1 MAKQPENVLVFIEME
16 HGKVAEVSLELV
28 CQARELADTLHVDVD
43 TIVLSGMN
51 VDICSQTIISYGCDT
66 VYTVCDGRLEFYET
80 LPYARIVSDFVRESK
95 PQIVLFGAT
104 AIGRDIAPRV
114 ASDLRTGLTAD
125 CTDLK
130 IGDHEDKKQK
140 KVFKNILYQIRPAFG
155 GNIIATIITPEHKP
169 QMATVREGVIKLSAQ
184 EKKRKGTIKPFG
196 NINWDAIPFI
206 NTVLERTIHEKKVNL
221 KGASI
226 VVAGGGGVASKEDF
240 DLIKQLAATLGGVV
254 GASRAAVDNG
264 YIGKEHQVG
273 QTGTTIR
280 PKLYIACGISGA
292 IQHRAGMDQSGK
304 IIAINN
310 DPEAPIFNV
319 AHYGIVGDLHKVIP
333 MMIKAY
339 KGKS

>member
-1 MAKQPENVLVFIEME
+1 MVKQVENVLVFIEMD
-16 HGKVAEVSLELV
+16 HGHVAEVSLELV
-28 CQARELADTLHVDVD
+28 CQARELADTLSVGVDA
-43 TIVLSGMN
+43 IVLAAKDTDVHGK
-51 VDICSQTIISYGCDT
+51 DIISYGCDN
-66 VYTVCDGRLEFYET
+66 VYTVLDDRLEFYET
-80 LPYARIVSDFVRESK
+80 IPYAQIVSDFIRETH

-104 AIGRDIAPRV
+104 AIGRDMAPRV
-114 ASDLRTGLTAD
+114 ASNLRTGLTAD
-125 CTDLK
+125 CTDLQ
-130 IGDHEDKKQK
+130 IGDHEDKRQK
-140 KVFKNILYQIRPAFG
+140 KVFKDILYQIRPAFG
-155 GNIIATIITPEHKP
+155 GNIIATIIAPEHKP
-169 QMATVREGVIKLSAQ
+169 QMATVREGVIKLQAPD
-184 EKKRKGTIKPFG
+184 KKRKGNILPFE
-196 NINWDAIPFI
+196 NIDWESIPFI

-226 VVAGGGGVASKEDF
+226 VVAGGGGVSSRDDF
-240 DLIKQLAATLGGVV
+240 DLIKQLAETLGGVV

-304 IIAINN
+304 IIAINS
-310 DPEAPIFNV
+310 DPEAPIFQV

-339 KGKS
+339 KGKN